1 MPPKKDKKPKRK
13 VRKVKKVIK
22 PKIEPG
28 SYGSLVKSIEGLR
41 GSLMRSNIPMPGAM
55 NFTPFLADQQVSQI
69 RAQASNTVAKAVSEA
84 NMRLRD
90 AQERALS
97 TFSEMPVSDE
107 KAREYEEAERYA
119 PSVLAEQKRR
129 GRPPGTKNKPKK
141 PIEPLFEEQ
150 EEAEKFLSIKPG
162 TTEFVYETPYQALE
176 AMEKQ
181 RKEQRKAKKEPIFLE
196 T

>member
-55 NFTPFLADQQVSQI
+55 NFTPFLADQQINQI
-69 RAQASNTVAKAVSEA
+69 RAQANNTIQKAISET
-84 NMRLRD
+84 NTRLRD
-90 AQERALS
+90 AGNETLS
-97 TFSEMPVSDE
+97 RISKLIPEDYPGEKVSVYE
-107 KAREYEEAERYA
+107 PMIEAFGGPTKQFEKSAKARAKVIKELQETVPEGGLAQAGISMQTPGQPFGPDR
-119 PSVLAEQKRR
+119 PSPFELLEQ
-129 GRPPGTKNKPKK
+129 
-141 PIEPLFEEQ
+141 
-150 EEAEKFLSIKPG
+150 
-162 TTEFVYETPYQALE
+162 
-176 AMEKQ
+176 Q